1 MLPIGVYGSGFLGTV
16 ISACLSDFGTPV
28 FCCDQDSE
36 RMLAR
41 ARGEIPFH
49 EKDLQEVIRRNVRV
63 GRLVYS
69 TDLQKLVPNA
79 QFLFLAQDS
88 PAEIDELAVS
98 VAKLMTKEAMLI
110 LATPVP
116 VGTAS
121 RIERKLKDQKLR
133 VTVISQPTFL
143 TDGCAVEDFNW
154 PERIILG
161 TNSEAAVKA
170 MKQLYRPLVMRGVP
184 VVSMNFES
192 AELVRQATTAFLA
205 AKISFIN
212 ELAGLCEKVKADAV
226 DVAMG
231 MGLDKK
237 KIGPR
242 CLQPGSVFAGPFAEG
257 DLEALAELAR
267 QNNVSLKILEAAREV
282 NRTVADSLMDKIA
295 RAVDPV
301 AGKEVGMLGLAFKPN
316 TNSVTGSSSLCLARS
331 LLSKGAKVRAY
342 DPVAIPQAKAELE
355 AVRYCDSAYAVA
367 EGVDALVVGTGWPE
381 FRDLDFARIKRL
393 LKKPII
399 VDTKNL
405 LDGTSLRQMGFQY
418 IGVGRR

>member
-16 ISACLSDFGTPV
+16 ISACLADFGTPV

-36 RMLAR
+36 LLPAR

-69 TDLQKLVPNA
+69 TDLPKLLPNA
-79 QFLFLAQDS
+79 QFLFLAPDS
-88 PAEIDELAVS
+88 PAGIEELA
-98 VAKLMTKEAMLI
+98 MTLARQLKKDATLI
-110 LATPVP
+110 VATPVP

-121 RIERKLKDQKLR
+121 KLERKLKDHKLQ
-133 VTVISQPTFL
+133 VSVVSQPTFL

-161 TNSEAAVKA
+161 TTSEAAIKA
-170 MKQLYRPLVMRGVP
+170 IKQMYRPLVMRGVP
-184 VVSMNFES
+184 VVSMSFES

-212 ELAGLCEKVKADAV
+212 ELAGLCERVKADAM
-226 DVAMG
+226 DLAMG

-242 CLQPGSVFAGPFAEG
+242 CLQPGAVFAGPFAEA
-257 DLEALAELAR
+257 DLEGLAELAR
-267 QNNVSLKILEAAREV
+267 QNSVSLKILEAAREV
-282 NRTVADSLMDKIA
+282 NRTVADSLLEKVSK
-295 RAVDPV
+295 AVDPV
-301 AGKEVGMLGLAFKPN
+301 EGKEVGMLGLAFKPN
-316 TNSVTGSSSLCLARS
+316 TNCVTGSSSLCLARN
-331 LLSKGAKVRAY
+331 LISKGAKVRAY
-342 DPVAIPQAKAELE
+342 DPVAIPQARAELE

-393 LKKPII
+393 LKRPII

-405 LDGTSLRQMGFQY
+405 LDGPSLRQMGFQY
-418 IGVGRR
+418 IGIGRR

>member
-16 ISACLSDFGTPV
+16 ISACLADFGTPV
-28 FCCDQDSE
+28 FCCDQDADLL
-36 RMLAR
+36 RCR
-41 ARGEIPFH
+41 ARGEVPFH

-79 QFLFLAQDS
+79 QFMFLAKDS
-88 PAEIDELAVS
+88 PAEIDELAAT
-98 VAKLMTKEAMLI
+98 VARLMPRDTILI

-121 RIERKLKDQKLR
+121 RVERKLKDHKLHIN
-133 VTVISQPTFL
+133 VVSQPTFL

-161 TNSEAAVKA
+161 TLSEAVVKA

-184 VVSMNFES
+184 VVNMNYES
-192 AELVRQATTAFLA
+192 AELVRQASTAFLA
-205 AKISFIN
+205 AKISFMN
-212 ELAGLCEKVKADAV
+212 ELAGLCERVKADAM
-226 DVAMG
+226 DVSLG
-231 MGLDKK
+231 LGLDKK

-242 CLQPGSVFAGPFAEG
+242 CLQPGSVFAGPFAEA
-257 DLEALAELAR
+257 DMESLAELAR
-267 QNNVSLKILEAAREV
+267 QNNVSLRILEAAREV
-282 NRTVADSLMDKIA
+282 NRTVTDALVDKITH
-295 RAVDPV
+295 VVEPV
-301 AGKEVGMLGLAFKPN
+301 EGKEVGMLGLAFKPN
-316 TNSVTGSSSLCLARS
+316 TNSVVGSSSLCLARC

-342 DPVAIPQAKAELE
+342 DPVANSQAKAELE

-393 LKKPII
+393 LKRPII

-405 LDGTSLRQMGFQY
+405 LDGPSLRQMGFQY

>member
-98 VAKLMTKEAMLI
+98 VAKLMTKEATLI

-184 VVSMNFES
+184 V
-192 AELVRQATTAFLA
+192 A
-205 AKISFIN
+205 
-212 ELAGLCEKVKADAV
+212 
-226 DVAMG
+226 
-231 MGLDKK
+231 
-237 KIGPR
+237 
-242 CLQPGSVFAGPFAEG
+242 
-257 DLEALAELAR
+257 
-267 QNNVSLKILEAAREV
+267 
-282 NRTVADSLMDKIA
+282 
-295 RAVDPV
+295 
-301 AGKEVGMLGLAFKPN
+301 
-316 TNSVTGSSSLCLARS
+316 
-331 LLSKGAKVRAY
+331 
-342 DPVAIPQAKAELE
+342 
-355 AVRYCDSAYAVA
+355 
-367 EGVDALVVGTGWPE
+367 
-381 FRDLDFARIKRL
+381 
-393 LKKPII
+393 
-399 VDTKNL
+399 
-405 LDGTSLRQMGFQY
+405 
-418 IGVGRR
+418 

>member
-1 MLPIGVYGSGFLGTV
+1 
-16 ISACLSDFGTPV
+16 
-28 FCCDQDSE
+28 
-36 RMLAR
+36 MLAR

-69 TDLQKLVPNA
+69 TDLQKLLPNA
-79 QFLFLAQDS
+79 QFLFLAPDS
-88 PAEIDELAVS
+88 PAGIDDLAVNL
-98 VAKLMTKEAMLI
+98 ARQLKKDATLI
-110 LATPVP
+110 IATPVP

-121 RIERKLKDQKLR
+121 KLERKLKDHKLQ
-133 VTVISQPTFL
+133 VSVVSQPTFL

-161 TNSEAAVKA
+161 TTSEAAIKA
-170 MKQLYRPLVMRGVP
+170 IKQMYRPLVMRGVP
-184 VVSMNFES
+184 VVSMSFES

-212 ELAGLCEKVKADAV
+212 ELAGLCERVKADAM
-226 DVAMG
+226 DLALG

-242 CLQPGSVFAGPFAEG
+242 CLQPGAVFAGPFAEA
-257 DLEALAELAR
+257 DLEGLAELAR
-267 QNNVSLKILEAAREV
+267 QNNVSLRILEAAREV
-282 NRTVADSLMDKIA
+282 NRTVADSLLDKVA
-295 RAVDPV
+295 KAVDPV
-301 AGKEVGMLGLAFKPN
+301 EGKEVGMLGLAFKPN
-316 TNSVTGSSSLCLARS
+316 TNSVTGSSSLCLARN
-331 LLSKGAKVRAY
+331 LIAKGAKVRAY
-342 DPVAIPQAKAELE
+342 DPVAIPQARVELE

-393 LKKPII
+393 LKRPII

-405 LDGTSLRQMGFQY
+405 LDGPSLRQMGFQY
-418 IGVGRR
+418 ISIGRR

>member
-16 ISACLSDFGTPV
+16 ISACLADFGTPV
-28 FCCDQDSE
+28 FCCDQDADLL
-36 RMLAR
+36 RAR
-41 ARGEIPFH
+41 ARGEVPFH

-79 QFLFLAQDS
+79 QFMFLAQDS
-88 PAEIDELAVS
+88 PADIEDLAVT
-98 VAKLMTKEAMLI
+98 VARLMAKDTIVI
-110 LATPVP
+110 LATPVA

-121 RIERKLKDQKLR
+121 RVERKLKDHKLAIN
-133 VTVISQPTFL
+133 VVSQPTFL

-161 TNSEAAVKA
+161 TTSEAVVKG

-184 VVSMNFES
+184 VVNMNYES
-192 AELVRQATTAFLA
+192 AELVRQASTAFLA
-205 AKISFIN
+205 AKISFMN
-212 ELAGLCEKVKADAV
+212 ELAGLCERVKADAM
-226 DVAMG
+226 DVSLG
-231 MGLDKK
+231 LGLDKK

-242 CLQPGSVFAGPFAEG
+242 CLQPGSVFAGPFAEA
-257 DLEALAELAR
+257 DLESLAELAR
-267 QNNVSLKILEAAREV
+267 QNNVSLRILEAAREV
-282 NRTVADSLMDKIA
+282 NRTVADALVEKITNV
-295 RAVDPV
+295 VDPV
-301 AGKEVGMLGLAFKPN
+301 QGKEVGMLGLAFKPN
-316 TNSVTGSSSLCLARS
+316 TNSVAGSSSLCLARS

-342 DPVAIPQAKAELE
+342 DPVANSQAKAELE

-393 LKKPII
+393 LKRPII

-405 LDGTSLRQMGFQY
+405 LDGASLRQMGFQY